1 SSRRYFRRQ
10 SRSSSYSSSSGRS
23 CQRGTGSP
31 ASSRSVKN
39 CPPADDGPGAGRV
52 ESVKPVAGSGGAP
65 GSSGTENSAAHLGPR
80 AVLPG
85 DSPSPGRGG
94 APPPGR
100 KGTDMSRT
108 LGRATA
114 ANG

>member
-1 SSRRYFRRQ
+1 YFRRQ

-65 GSSGTENSAAHLGPR
+65 ASSGTENSAAHLGQR
-80 AVLPG
+80 AVLP
-85 DSPSPGRGG
+85 
-94 APPPGR
+94 ATTPPPGR
-100 KGTDMSRT
+100 SCAPPSGKKRRDMGGPPRR
-108 LGRATA
+108 GTA
-114 ANG
+114 AKG